1 MERSKNMKKIFC
13 AALIIAMVF
22 TFASCGKDKT
32 DTASSEVTNPV
43 PAENSP
49 TEAAD
54 NFIKALKARD
64 NEALKKYYE
73 GDVGDLTLIEGDDE
87 PALSDMINSMLDKI
101 MDFDYTISNEKID
114 GTDAT
119 VDVSIKTYDLG
130 GILKDIIENL
140 GSDIFALSLSGLSQE
155 ELESEVNEL
164 IGIKFKEIISSV
176 KKDYS
181 VTVPLKLVLKDGKWL
196 VKDVSDSSDFMNAL
210 SGGLMDFAD
219 SLEDTMG

>member
-1 MERSKNMKKIFC
+1 MKKFFC

-32 DTASSEVTNPV
+32 DTASSEVTTPV

-101 MDFDYTISNEKID
+101 MDFGYTISNEKID

-130 GILKDIIENL
+130 GILILPQRSGGCKL
-140 GSDIFALSLSGLSQE
+140 GSCGFRPPAVSGPPARGSGLPDAVF
-155 ELESEVNEL
+155 LESQAEAARLLLVQPWESQD
-164 IGIKFKEIISSV
+164 GVESSP
-176 KKDYS
+176 DFRGG
-181 VTVPLKLVLKDGKWL
+181 P
-196 VKDVSDSSDFMNAL
+196 SDCTRQWEEMRSD
-210 SGGLMDFAD
+210 
-219 SLEDTMG
+219 